1 MRWMKLA
8 LVLAGASSLAWAQQT
23 VEEKVVV
30 LASAETT
37 VGGGQLAAEMPTAAP
52 RTQLNVEWVAA
63 EFGGRVVK
71 GAPYSAQEVTETR
84 QTLADGNRIVQ
95 RSTALVY
102 RDSEGRVRRERSLTA
117 AGPWTAESGEEVRV
131 ITILDPAAGVTY
143 LLDPKT
149 KTARKL
155 ARAGGEIIV
164 NRPQEAAGKVQ
175 QAEVVEKRI
184 EIVTA
189 GSPDAAKAS
198 GGMQVMILNQQ
209 ATGQPVKESLGSQ
222 LIEGVS
228 AEGTRVTVTIPA
240 GAIGNERPI
249 QTVSETWYSP
259 QLQTIIMSRQEDPRM
274 GETVFRL
281 TNLSLTE
288 PPAALFQIPPDYKVV
303 EGGAVVVHS
312 KEETAVK

>member
-1 MRWMKLA
+1 MRWISMVLA
-8 LVLAGASSLAWAQQT
+8 LAGASSLTWGQERR
-23 VEEKVVV
+23 VEKKVVV
-30 LASAETT
+30 LASAEST
-37 VGGGQLAAEMPTAAP
+37 VDAGQVAAAP

-117 AGPWTAESGEEVRV
+117 AGPWTAESGEGVRV
-131 ITILDPAAGVTY
+131 ITILDPVAGVTY
-143 LLDPKT
+143 VLDPKT
-149 KTARKL
+149 KTAKKL
-155 ARAGGEIIV
+155 ATASRVAAAGHSV
-164 NRPQEAAGKVQ
+164 EAAGKAPH
-175 QAEVVEKRI
+175 AEVVEKRI

-189 GSPDAAKAS
+189 GSPEATKAS

-209 ATGQPVKESLGSQ
+209 AAGQPVKESLGSQ
-222 LIEGVS
+222 VIEGLN

-259 QLQTIIMSRQEDPRM
+259 QLQTIVMSRQEDPRM

-281 TNLSLTE
+281 SNLSLSE
-288 PPAALFQIPPDYKVV
+288 PPAALFQIPPDYTVV
-303 EGGAVVVHS
+303 EGGAVLIHS
-312 KEETAVK
+312 KEEATVK